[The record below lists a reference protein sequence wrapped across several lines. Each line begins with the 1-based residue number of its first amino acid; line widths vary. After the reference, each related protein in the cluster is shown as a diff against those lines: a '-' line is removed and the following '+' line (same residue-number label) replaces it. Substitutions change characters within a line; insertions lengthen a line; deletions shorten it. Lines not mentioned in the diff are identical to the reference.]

1 MLPSWP
7 VIGGVAPD
15 APSVRARTDRLVSVV
30 DGMNALTSPQPDIKL
45 VLDGHGV
52 IREASVSRNVPT
64 EDVQSWV
71 GRLWTDTVA
80 DVGHDKVTSLLSDAR
95 EGGVSGFRQVNQRL
109 PAGLEIPV
117 EYTAVWL
124 GGPLASTVAIGRNL
138 QTVAEL
144 QSRLINTQ
152 QALERDYWKLREIE
166 TRYRQLFEASNEA
179 VVLMRADN
187 LRMVEA
193 NPAALRALGLVS
205 RRRDVVADRELL
217 ASVDDAQREGLRAM
231 LERAREQG
239 KAPGVMIRL
248 GPRLEPWIART
259 SHLRSEHGAVFLLQL
274 SPVAHADDSAAP
286 TDPPST
292 ESLLARAP
300 DAFVVIDRRGNICSA
315 NPAFAE
321 LVQVGSGRAVIGQPV
336 ERWFARPG
344 TDLRVLLASVCEH
357 GAVRGFPSVVRST
370 LGSDIAVE
378 ISAFGDR
385 ESDPEQIGLL
395 VKDVGSARAMA
406 GAMAGAGAA
415 SGLDGALMPL
425 VERIGSAP
433 MRRLVKETVEVME
446 TRFIRRALDRTD
458 GNRTAAAELLGLS
471 RQSLYAKLGRY
482 GIEPGSG

>member
-1 MLPSWP
+1 M
-7 VIGGVAPD
+7 I
-15 APSVRARTDRLVSVV
+15 DRVMY
-30 DGMNALTSPQPDIKL
+30 GMNALTNPQPDIKL
-45 VLDGHGV
+45 VLDENGV
-52 IREASVSRNVPT
+52 IREASVSRSVPAD
-64 EDVQSWV
+64 DVQSWV
-71 GRLWTDTVA
+71 GRHWTDTVA
-80 DVGHDKVTSLLSDAR
+80 DVGRDKVASLLSDAR
-95 EGGVSGFRQVNQRL
+95 EGGVSGFRQINQRL

-166 TRYRQLFEASNEA
+166 TRYRQLFDASNEA
-179 VVLMRADN
+179 VVLVRADN

-205 RRRDVVADRELL
+205 RRRDVVANRELL
-217 ASVDDAQREGLRAM
+217 ASVDDAQRDGLRAM

-274 SPVAHADDSAAP
+274 SPVAHEDESAAVA
-286 TDPPST
+286 DRLST
-292 ESLLARAP
+292 EPLLARAP
-300 DAFVVIDRRGNICSA
+300 DAFVVIDRGGNICSA

-321 LVQVGSGRAVIGQPV
+321 LVQAGSDGAVVGQPL

-357 GAVRGFPSVVRST
+357 GAVRVFPSVVRGE
-370 LGSDIAVE
+370 LGGDIAVE

-395 VKDVGSARAMA
+395 MRDVSSARAM
-406 GAMAGAGAA
+406 AGAA
-415 SGLDGALMPL
+415 SGLDGALTPL

-433 MRRLVKETVEVME
+433 MRRLVKETIEVME
-446 TRFIRRALDRTD
+446 THFIRRALERTD

-482 GIEPGSG
+482 GIESGSG